1 MRTIWKISVPVDDQR
16 HIFDLPPGPIVHA
29 GRQHRS
35 GQVEVWVEVDSD
47 QPPEPIAFQCYG
59 TGHPIPADADYIG
72 TSIDGPF
79 VWHVYEV
86 ALP

>member
-29 GRQHRS
+29 GRQHHS
-35 GQVEVWVEVDSD
+35 YQVEVWVEVELD
-47 QPPEPIAFQCYG
+47 EPTLPRAFQCYG
-59 TGHPIPADADYIG
+59 TGHLIPGDVDYVG
-72 TSIDGPF
+72 TAIDGQF

-86 ALP
+86 TLP